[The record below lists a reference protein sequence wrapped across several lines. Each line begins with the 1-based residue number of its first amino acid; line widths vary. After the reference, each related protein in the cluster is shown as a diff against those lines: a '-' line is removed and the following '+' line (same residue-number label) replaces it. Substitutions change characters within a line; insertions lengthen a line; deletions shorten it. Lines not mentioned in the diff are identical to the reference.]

1 MRHRSHACHLLGKT
15 SRGAN
20 ASCSERNFRWLSGGE
35 CGRRL
40 WDGTMWPDDRP
51 RKSVLALNHPGALGR
66 MFLPGTEVALAEVHG
81 VFTFPARHTDFG
93 VVILPFTKHCSQSW
107 TH

>member
-1 MRHRSHACHLLGKT
+1 MFCFAGCPAENVGV
-15 SRGAN
+15 
-20 ASCSERNFRWLSGGE
+20 
-35 CGRRL
+35 RL

-51 RKSVLALNHPGALGR
+51 RKAVLALNHPGALGR